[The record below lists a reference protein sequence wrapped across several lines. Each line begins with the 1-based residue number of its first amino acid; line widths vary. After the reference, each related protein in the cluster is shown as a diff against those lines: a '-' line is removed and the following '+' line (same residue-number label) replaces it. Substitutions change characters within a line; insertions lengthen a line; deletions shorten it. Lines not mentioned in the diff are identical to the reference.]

1 MQVSGLVTFDH
12 TDRPSQVAF
21 NALDPSAIE
30 LANAWQPALTPL
42 GITITLT
49 KLELL

>member
-1 MQVSGLVTFDH
+1 MPVSGLVTFDP

-21 NALDPSAIE
+21 NALDPLAIE
-30 LANAWQPALTPL
+30 LVNAWQPASAPL

-49 KLELL
+49 ELELL